1 LLQTFADYTELSHD
15 FFFQIVPYFTSYPIA
30 SGETLWAQGD
40 SPDGLFLIESGS
52 LRATYAYA
60 DHTELVQETMV
71 AGTVAGDLSMLSDTQ
86 RNATVVAERDAQLWK
101 MDQAQLEQLEKDKPE
116 VARAFVKIVLKGAVA
131 FLFRKLIAVV
141 AEEADVLSSHLIA
154 VLS

>member
-1 LLQTFADYTELSHD
+1 M
-15 FFFQIVPYFTSYPIA
+15 
-30 SGETLWAQGD
+30 
-40 SPDGLFLIESGS
+40 FLIESGS
-52 LRATYAYA
+52 LRATYAYD